1 MKSIKYVIIAAILF
15 SSCVYST
22 GDFPPEFCDISQSKI
37 IINPGKKDESAR
49 CGDASV
55 TYGGVQGNYRLEI
68 NSSSMVPEDNGADQP
83 CGIRLTIT
91 SAEPLKPGDN
101 LEGKDWSYGIT
112 WYDYYF
118 YEEVTEDISFRIN
131 ADSTVTAH
139 ITMSADIQNFQF
151 EAAERVTF
159 DMKLRN
165 VKVPLF

>member
-1 MKSIKYVIIAAILF
+1 MNKISYILF
-15 SSCVYST
+15 SVILLSSCVFST
-22 GDFPPEFCDISQSKI
+22 GDFPDEFCSISQSRI

-49 CGDASV
+49 CGDASA
-55 TYGGVQGNYRLEI
+55 TYSGVPGNYRLEI

-83 CGIRLTIT
+83 CSIRLSIT

-101 LEGKDWSYGIT
+101 LEGKEWSYGIT

-131 ADSTVTAH
+131 ADSTVTAR

-159 DMKLRN
+159 DMRLRN